1 MPYYLNNASSAS
13 AAVNIPQITIGATV
27 GDYIEIKAVANSGNT
42 TNTYRVFGDRL
53 SGSFT
58 NFVEISPTQVL
69 LRANSGTNLVFN
81 SGYTQPSVG
90 SIFTLRLTK
99 SSSTQWSALLNGS
112 SIGTATS
119 SGSLIVNGI
128 GRISNTTTE
137 CFRGGF
143 YYVAISDNGGAS
155 ATRYYDPSGTSSGT
169 TLFDTASGQ
178 NGTQVGTWPAN
189 DSEWVFYSSGGTAY
203 ADLLNGAAFSSSV
216 GTLVSSIAHLD
227 ALVGATYTSS
237 IGTLASST
245 AHTDVLSGVSYTS
258 SINSLNATRGYG
270 DTLSGLTYSASVGQ
284 LDARRGYSSLLV
296 GGSYAYTVGNL
307 ESTNTSAAGRDDA
320 LQGVNLSFAV
330 GSLVSTVQRNTT
342 LAGLSYTSAVG
353 NLSASLAYNSALLG
367 LTYSASVN
375 TLLHTWSGEVTVTI
389 EGYTIRY
396 ADSIVAA
403 AYANDIISAGYAA
416 DILERITWQH

>member
-1 MPYYLNNASSAS
+1 MPYYLNNASSSS
-13 AAVNIPQITIGATV
+13 AAVNIPSIVVGATV
-27 GDYIEIKAVANSGNT
+27 GDYIEVKAVANSGNPS
-42 TNTYRVFGDRL
+42 NNYRVIGQQ
-53 SGSFT
+53 SGFSNFIEIRPASAALACGGSSVTFT
-58 NFVEISPTQVL
+58 T
-69 LRANSGTNLVFN
+69 
-81 SGYTQPSVG
+81 GYTQPAVG
-90 SIFTLRLTK
+90 TIFTVRFTRA
-99 SSSTQWSALLNGS
+99 SSTTWRCTFNGS
-112 SIGTATS
+112 VL
-119 SGSLIVNGI
+119 GSDLFNSANLTIDCI
-128 GRISNTTTE
+128 GRFANSTTE
-137 CFRGGF
+137 AFRGGF
-143 YYVAISDNGGAS
+143 YYVAISTNGGAS

-169 TLFDTASGQ
+169 ILPDTVNSAN

-203 ADLLNGAAFSSSV
+203 ADLLNGATFSSSV
-216 GTLVSSIAHLD
+216 GALVSSIAHLD
-227 ALVGATYTSS
+227 ALVGVTYTSS

-245 AHTDVLSGVSYTS
+245 AHTDVLNGVSYTS
-258 SINSLNATRGYG
+258 SVNSLNATRGYG
-270 DTLSGLTYSASVGQ
+270 DMLSGLTYSASVGQ
-284 LDARRGYSSLLV
+284 LDATRGYSSLLV
-296 GGSYAYTVGNL
+296 GGAYAYTVGNL

-320 LQGVNLSFAV
+320 LQGVNLSLVV

-367 LTYSASVN
+367 LTYSTSVN

>member
-13 AAVNIPQITIGATV
+13 AAVNIPSIVVGATV
-27 GDYIEIKAVANSGNT
+27 GDYIEVKAVANSGNPS
-42 TNTYRVFGDRL
+42 NNYRVIGQQAGFSNFIEIRPASAAIACG
-53 SGSFT
+53 GSSVTFT
-58 NFVEISPTQVL
+58 T
-69 LRANSGTNLVFN
+69 
-81 SGYTQPSVG
+81 GYTQPTVG
-90 SIFTLRLTK
+90 TIFTVRFTRA
-99 SSSTQWSALLNGS
+99 SSTTWRCTFNGS
-112 SIGTATS
+112 VL
-119 SGSLIVNGI
+119 GSDLFNSANLTIDCI
-128 GRISNTTTE
+128 GRFANSTTE
-137 CFRGGF
+137 AFRGGF
-143 YYVAISDNGGAS
+143 YYVAISTNGGAS

-169 TLFDTASGQ
+169 TLFDTASSQ

-189 DSEWVFYSSGGTAY
+189 DSEWVFYSSGGAAY
-203 ADLLNGAAFSSSV
+203 ADLLS
-216 GTLVSSIAHLD
+216 
-227 ALVGATYTSS
+227 GATLTSS

-245 AHTDVLSGVSYTS
+245 AHTDVLSGASYTS
-258 SINSLNATRGYG
+258 SVNSLNATRGYG

-296 GGSYAYTVGNL
+296 GGAYAYAVGNL
-307 ESTNTSAAGRDDA
+307 ESTSTSATGRDDA
-320 LQGVNLSFAV
+320 LQGVSLSFAV

-353 NLSASLAYNSALLG
+353 NLSASLGYNSALLG

-396 ADSIVAA
+396 ADSAVAA